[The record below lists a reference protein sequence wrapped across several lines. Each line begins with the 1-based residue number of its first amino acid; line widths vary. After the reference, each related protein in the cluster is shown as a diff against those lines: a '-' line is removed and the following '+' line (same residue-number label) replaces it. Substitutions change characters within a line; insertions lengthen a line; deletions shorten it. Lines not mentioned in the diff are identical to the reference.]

1 MLSLTTQA
9 ACISLSFILSIMGV
23 LLVLFTAVIES
34 NVAEA
39 LNEPGAGN

>member
-1 MLSLTTQA
+1 MQSLTAQA
-9 ACISLSFILSIMGV
+9 ACTSLCFILSIMGM
-23 LLVLFTAVIES
+23 LLVLFTAMIES